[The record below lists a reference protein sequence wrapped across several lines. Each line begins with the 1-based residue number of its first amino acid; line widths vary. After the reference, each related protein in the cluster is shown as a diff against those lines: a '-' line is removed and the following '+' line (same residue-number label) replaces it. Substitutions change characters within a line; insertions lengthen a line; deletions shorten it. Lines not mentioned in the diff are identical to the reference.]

1 MDSEL
6 PTTFLSQSR
15 FHQTCIRSKR
25 VDLSGPICM
34 WGDPFYSLNLGNRS
48 STRKTQV
55 HHSSCRRKVN
65 SLWFFFLKVYFGGP
79 DTYSKRYSI
88 ETVSIKTGG
97 FLGEFW
103 MCQTDFF
110 YKKAQRDIIEYFRKT
125 KVDLWAWSLRWCGGW
140 RARQIPVGVMFDLK
154 GPDNRLEKM
163 TISGKKHQQTTI
175 NKDTNNNK

>member
-65 SLWFFFLKVYFGGP
+65 SLCFFFLKCILEVQIHTRK
-79 DTYSKRYSI
+79 D
-88 ETVSIKTGG
+88 TVSKQYLLKLEDFWESFGCVKRIFFTKRHSVTSLSTSERRRLIFG
-97 FLGEFW
+97 LGASG
-103 MCQTDFF
+103 DV
-110 YKKAQRDIIEYFRKT
+110 
-125 KVDLWAWSLRWCGGW
+125 VDGEQDKS
-140 RARQIPVGVMFDLK
+140 
-154 GPDNRLEKM
+154 RLVLCL
-163 TISGKKHQQTTI
+163 I
-175 NKDTNNNK
+175 